1 MKAIY
6 FFLMIGIVACN
17 QPSTNNIDKIPKDH
31 TTIEKPVC
39 SENEIKNPDQ
49 PEDPII
55 VRTCIWKG
63 YKFMR
68 TGSADNMGRYS
79 WDYEVYRIMKDKTE
93 ISTKNSAI
101 FSINQVELENFINKK
116 VSEELAELKKNH
128 TQTHTHAVFSSP
140 HSHCFFKPTLTLF
153 FQAHTHSIFSSPH
166 SRCFFKPTLILFY
179 CGLRIN
185 TLFCNYPT
193 VEIGAESSFL

>member
-1 MKAIY
+1 MHVINLPLVTLTKFKRII
-6 FFLMIGIVACN
+6 L
-17 QPSTNNIDKIPKDH
+17 QLKKS
-31 TTIEKPVC
+31 VC

-101 FSINQVELENFINKK
+101 FSINLVELENFINKK
-116 VSEELAELKKNH
+116 VSEELAELKKDEDEINLECLSNFQLPIFKLDDMQVSFEGEDSIVFEVGLGLGSACRPVDVIYVKIPI
-128 TQTHTHAVFSSP
+128 TQVA
-140 HSHCFFKPTLTLF
+140 
-153 FQAHTHSIFSSPH
+153 IFV
-166 SRCFFKPTLILFY
+166 K
-179 CGLRIN
+179 
-185 TLFCNYPT
+185 
-193 VEIGAESSFL
+193 

>member
-17 QPSTNNIDKIPKDH
+17 QPSTNTIDKIQKEH

-55 VRTCIWKG
+55 VRSCIWKG
-63 YKFMR
+63 YNFMR

-79 WDYEVYRIMKDKTE
+79 WDYEVYQINEDKTE
-93 ISTKNSAI
+93 IISKNSAI
-101 FSINQVELENFINKK
+101 FSINQLELENLINKK
-116 VSEELAELKKNH
+116 VSEELAELKKDEANSECLLNFQLPIFKLDDMQVSFDGDQSIVFEVGLGLGWACRPVDVIYVKIPI
-128 TQTHTHAVFSSP
+128 TQ
-140 HSHCFFKPTLTLF
+140 
-153 FQAHTHSIFSSPH
+153 
-166 SRCFFKPTLILFY
+166 
-179 CGLRIN
+179 G
-185 TLFCNYPT
+185 
-193 VEIGAESSFL
+193 EIYLK

>member
-6 FFLMIGIVACN
+6 FFLMIGIIACN
-17 QPSTNNIDKIPKDH
+17 QPSTSYIDKIQKDH

-101 FSINQVELENFINKK
+101 FSINLVELENFINKK
-116 VSEELAELKKNH
+116 VSEELAELKKDEANSECLLNFQLPIFKLDELQVSFEGEDSIVFEVGLGLGSACRPVDVIYVKIPI
-128 TQTHTHAVFSSP
+128 TQVA
-140 HSHCFFKPTLTLF
+140 
-153 FQAHTHSIFSSPH
+153 IFV
-166 SRCFFKPTLILFY
+166 K
-179 CGLRIN
+179 
-185 TLFCNYPT
+185 
-193 VEIGAESSFL
+193 

>member
-17 QPSTNNIDKIPKDH
+17 QPSTNKIDKIQKDH

-39 SENEIKNPDQ
+39 SENEIKDPDQ

-79 WDYEVYRIMKDKTE
+79 WDNEVYRIMEDKTE
-93 ISTKNSAI
+93 IITKNSAV
-101 FSINQVELENFINKK
+101 FSVNQGELENLINKK
-116 VSEELAELKKNH
+116 VSEELAELKKDEENSECLLNF
-128 TQTHTHAVFSSP
+128 QLPIFKLNDLQVSFDGDQSIVFEV
-140 HSHCFFKPTLTLF
+140 
-153 FQAHTHSIFSSPH
+153 
-166 SRCFFKPTLILFY
+166 
-179 CGLRIN
+179 GLGLGSACRPVDVIYVRIPI
-185 TLFCNYPT
+185 TR
-193 VEIGAESSFL
+193 VEIFLK